1 MKKLIKTLEVADC
14 EIFAVKN
21 HQRFFI
27 GKATPTIE
35 IYQHDTTPIKTY
47 DFSLICPKFE
57 FDSGIGCD
65 SLDGLFCFDMKMLI
79 KRKDNVFIPFEFYGL
94 TNFSIGT
101 SDEWVFKVSNYELT
115 HKIKA
120 F

>member
-1 MKKLIKTLEVADC
+1 MKTLIKTLEGADC

-35 IYQHDTTPIKTY
+35 IYQSDTTPIKTY

-57 FDSGIGCD
+57 FDSGIGYD
-65 SLDGLFCFDMKMLI
+65 SLDGLFCFDMKMFI
-79 KRKDNVFIPFEFYGL
+79 KRKDDVFVPFEFYGL
-94 TNFSIGT
+94 TSFSIEA
-101 SDEWVFKVSNYELT
+101 SDEWVFKVNDYELT
-115 HKIKA
+115 RKLIV